1 MRKNL
6 KEVTQSGQMMT
17 GQRVCG
23 MVAVYK
29 YFKNINTN
37 KNNEL
42 SRNVHEI

>member
-1 MRKNL
+1 
-6 KEVTQSGQMMT
+6 
-17 GQRVCG
+17 